1 MLGLDGKDDKSHCI
15 DVKNTCRDETK
26 RKRAFW
32 KLSKVERRTLFQ
44 RLVGRVPIS
53 KIRRGVKMRILLSKK
68 MLQKAH
74 ACAPVVIAMFLD
86 NDTLISLLAA
96 RAGKKGCT
104 GGILEN
110 FAYAF
115 TGAGRAF

>member
-1 MLGLDGKDDKSHCI
+1 
-15 DVKNTCRDETK
+15 
-26 RKRAFW
+26 
-32 KLSKVERRTLFQ
+32 
-44 RLVGRVPIS
+44 
-53 KIRRGVKMRILLSKK
+53 MRILLSKK

-86 NDTLISLLAA
+86 NDTLAALLAA
-96 RAGKKGCT
+96 LAGKKGCT

-115 TGAGRAF
+115 TGAGRAFQVVTGTDFLADSHTLIEM